1 MALRHFKFGPQPAL
15 DKAIAQQKSAE
26 EALVDARKALEAER
40 LKLQRLIDQIE
51 NTRQQIR
58 QQHDNLASPQRKVS
72 DPREL
77 AQTSRF
83 IDALRLKEKAQLEA
97 ADRQREQIAFAKDRV
112 ELRKRELA
120 EAMSQVQALEKL
132 KEKRRLEHAAEIEKA
147 DEKRRDDEAIQ
158 LWNNKPD

>member
-1 MALRHFKFGPQPAL
+1 MLRHFKFGPQPAL
-15 DKAIAQQKSAE
+15 DKAIAHQKTAE
-26 EALVDARKALEAER
+26 EALVEARKALEAEKQ
-40 LKLQRLIDQIE
+40 KLQRLIVQIE
-51 NTRQQIR
+51 TTRQQIR

-77 AQTSRF
+77 AQTSRY

-97 ADRQREQIAFAKDRV
+97 AERQREQIAFAKDRV

-132 KEKRRLEHAAEIEKA
+132 KEKRRLEHEAEIEKA

-158 LWNNKPD
+158 LWNNKPG

>member
-1 MALRHFKFGPQPAL
+1 MLRHFKFGPQPAL
-15 DKAIAQQKSAE
+15 DKAIAHQKTAE
-26 EALVDARKALEAER
+26 EALVEARKSLEAEK
-40 LKLQRLIDQIE
+40 LKLQRLIVQIE

-58 QQHDNLASPQRKVS
+58 LQHDNLVSPQRKIS

-83 IDALRLKEKAQLEA
+83 IDSLRLKEKAQLEA

-132 KEKRRLEHAAEIEKA
+132 KEKRRLEHEAEIEKA

-158 LWNNKPD
+158 LWNNKSG